1 LNFGEIVKLENDRL
15 LLDESPDAVIAT
27 TVKGA
32 VIYWSRGAEHI
43 FGFTAGEALGR
54 SLEELVIPPDLVAEE
69 ARQLEVAVNAGS
81 STRETY
87 RHCKNGSVVHVDV
100 TSKAVRNESGD
111 VQFILSNQKDVT
123 QLKVQRDAKLLEAR
137 FGHILESTPDGIV
150 MVNSSGR
157 IVLVNSQAER
167 LFGYERGELLGKT
180 IESLIPE
187 RFRQGH
193 MGHRIAYVGHPH
205 QRTMGAGLE
214 LYGLR
219 KDGTE
224 FPVEISLSPLKTE
237 ESTLVMSAV
246 RDVSGRHKAEKKF
259 RDLLEAAPDAI
270 VIVDSRGS
278 IVLVNSQTERLF
290 GYPREELLGNR
301 IEVLVP
307 ERFRSKH
314 PGHRDK
320 FFHEPNVRPMGVGLE
335 LYGRRKDGSEFPVE
349 ISLSPL
355 ETEEGTLVSSAIRDI
370 TDRKR
375 FERELQQKNHELEA
389 ANQELEAFSYSVSHD
404 LRAPIRAMVGFAQM
418 LMRENSDQLSPEA
431 QHALQRIRK
440 NAVQMGELID
450 GLLNFSSLSR
460 QSLSKTKI
468 ELMPLAQAVW
478 EELRPEWE
486 GRAVEITFAELPA
499 VRGDT
504 VLLRQVLANLLSNAV
519 KYTRDRAPA
528 VINVGCLPESP
539 VVYFVQDNGAGF
551 DMQYAEK
558 LFRVFQRLHSVE
570 DFEGTGVG
578 LAIVKR
584 IIERHGGR
592 IWAEAR
598 EGQGATFYF
607 TLEGGGQHDA

>member
-1 LNFGEIVKLENDRL
+1 MKLDNDRL

-27 TVKGA
+27 TIEGA
-32 VIYWSRGAEHI
+32 VIYWSRGAENI

-54 SLEELVIPPDLVAEE
+54 SIDELVIPPDLVAEE
-69 ARQLEVAVNAGS
+69 ARQLEVAVNSGS

-87 RHCKNGSVVHVDV
+87 RHCKDGSVVHVDV
-100 TSKAVRNESGD
+100 TSKAVRNERGE
-111 VQFILSNQKDVT
+111 VRFILSNQKDVT

-167 LFGYERGELLGKT
+167 LFGYEHGELLGKT

-187 RFRQGH
+187 RFRH
-193 MGHRIAYVGHPH
+193 AHVGHRVAYVGHPH
-205 QRTMGAGLE
+205 QRAMGAGLE

-219 KDGTE
+219 KDGSE

-246 RDVSGRHKAEKKF
+246 RDVSRRHKAEKKF

-290 GYPREELLGNR
+290 GYPREELLGNK

-404 LRAPIRAMVGFAQM
+404 LRAPIRAMAGFAQM

-450 GLLNFSSLSR
+450 GLLNFSSLNR
-460 QSLSKTKI
+460 QSLSKTRI
-468 ELMPLAQAVW
+468 ELTPLAQAVW

-486 GRAVEITFAELPA
+486 GRAVETTFAELPA

-504 VLLRQVLANLLSNAV
+504 VLLRQVFANLLSNAV

-528 VINVGCLPESP
+528 VITVGCRPESP
-539 VVYFVQDNGAGF
+539 VVYFVKDNGAGF

-584 IIERHGGR
+584 IIQRHGGR

-598 EGQGATFYF
+598 EGHGATFYF
-607 TLEGGGQHDA
+607 TLEGGDKHDT

>member
-1 LNFGEIVKLENDRL
+1 MKLENDSL

-27 TVKGA
+27 TLEGA
-32 VIYWSRGAEHI
+32 VIYWSRGAENI

-54 SLEELVIPPDLVAEE
+54 HLKDLVIPPDLVAEE
-69 ARQLEVAVNAGS
+69 ARQLEVAVHAGA
-81 STRETY
+81 STREAY
-87 RHCKNGSVVHVDV
+87 RHCKDGSVVHVDV
-100 TSKAVRNESGD
+100 TCKAVRNERGE
-111 VQFILSNQKDVT
+111 VRFILSNQKDVT
-123 QLKVQRDAKLLEAR
+123 QLKVQRDAKLLAAR

-157 IVLVNSQAER
+157 IVLANSQAER

-180 IESLIPE
+180 IEHLIPE

-193 MGHRIAYVGHPH
+193 VGHRLAYIGHPH
-205 QRTMGAGLE
+205 QRAMGAGLE

-314 PGHRDK
+314 PGHRDQ

-375 FERELQQKNHELEA
+375 FECELQQKNHELEA

-404 LRAPIRAMVGFAQM
+404 LRAPIRAMGGFAQM
-418 LMRENSDQLSPEA
+418 LMCENSDQLSPEA

-440 NAVQMGELID
+440 NAFQMGELID

-460 QSLSKTKI
+460 QSLSKARI
-468 ELMPLAQAVW
+468 ELTPLAQAVW

-486 GRAVEITFAELPA
+486 GRAVELTCADLPA
-499 VRGDT
+499 VQGDA

-528 VINVGCLPESP
+528 VITVGCRPETP

-570 DFEGTGVG
+570 EFEGTGVG

-584 IIERHGGR
+584 IIQRHGGR

-598 EGQGATFYF
+598 EGHGATFYF
-607 TLEGGGQHDA
+607 TLEGGDRHDA

>member
-1 LNFGEIVKLENDRL
+1 LKPEHANL

-27 TVKGA
+27 STEGIVQYWSKGA
-32 VIYWSRGAEHI
+32 EAI
-43 FGFTAGEALGR
+43 FGFRADEAVGR
-54 SLEELVIPPDLVAEE
+54 PLSETIIPPELVEEENRILRSIVTTGDVA
-69 ARQLEVAVNAGS
+69 
-81 STRETY
+81 RETY
-87 RHCKNGSVVHVDV
+87 RRCKDGSVVHVDV
-100 TSKAVRNESGD
+100 TSKAVRNERGD
-111 VQFILSNQKDVT
+111 VQFILSNKKDVT

-167 LFGYERGELLGKT
+167 LFGYEHGELLGKT

-193 MGHRIAYVGHPH
+193 VGHRIAYVGHPH
-205 QRTMGAGLE
+205 QRAMGAGLE

-219 KDGTE
+219 KNGSE

-237 ESTLVMSAV
+237 DATLVMSAV

-278 IVLVNSQTERLF
+278 IVLVNTQTERLF
-290 GYPREELLGNR
+290 GYPREELLGNK

-375 FERELQQKNHELEA
+375 FERELQKKNHELEA

-404 LRAPIRAMVGFAQM
+404 LRAPIRAMGGFAQM
-418 LMRENSDQLSPEA
+418 LMRETSDQLSPEA
-431 QHALQRIRK
+431 QHALERIRK

-450 GLLNFSSLSR
+450 GLLNFSSLNR
-460 QSLSKTKI
+460 QSLSKTRI
-468 ELMPLAQAVW
+468 ELTPLAQAVW

-486 GRAVEITFAELPA
+486 GRAVEITFADLPA
-499 VRGDT
+499 VQGDT
-504 VLLRQVLANLLSNAV
+504 VLLRQVFANLLSNAV
-519 KYTRDRAPA
+519 KYTRDRSPA
-528 VINVGCLPESP
+528 VITVGCRPETP
-539 VVYFVQDNGAGF
+539 AVYFVQDNGAGF

-584 IIERHGGR
+584 IIQRHGGR

-598 EGQGATFYF
+598 EGHGATFYF
-607 TLEGGGQHDA
+607 TFEGGEPHDA